1 MSRNKKKNKKQNKN
15 NNGSYFLKDN
25 SKPKTYSSSSQI
37 NDIANTVFGGI
48 FYYPSNR

>member
-1 MSRNKKKNKKQNKN
+1 MSRNKKKNRKKKN
-15 NNGSYFLKDN
+15 NNTPSFLKDN

-37 NDIANTVFGGI
+37 NDIADTVFGGI